1 MGASLERAMAD
12 TRSDAGRNHQ
22 VARED
27 PSGCGIKPQ
36 GKDGSSSG
44 INGGGPAEHRD
55 GKDGASR

>member
-22 VARED
+22 VARKD
-27 PSGCGIKPQ
+27 PGRCRIEPE
-36 GKDGSSSG
+36 GKDGGGSG
-44 INGGGPAEHRD
+44 VDGSGSAKHRD